1 MDFFLKF
8 RSNILFSAQYSG
20 NEVTIT
26 NLLTF
31 FENPCTVNREEKS
44 ELDNWFLSGMTLVK
58 RMCQSYD
65 NTLSNIGVDLENKW
79 T

>member
-1 MDFFLKF
+1 MKKKLNIFKKSLWLIIKCLDIQYIYIFGFFFKF

-44 ELDNWFLSGMTLVK
+44 ELDN
-58 RMCQSYD
+58 
-65 NTLSNIGVDLENKW
+65 
-79 T
+79 